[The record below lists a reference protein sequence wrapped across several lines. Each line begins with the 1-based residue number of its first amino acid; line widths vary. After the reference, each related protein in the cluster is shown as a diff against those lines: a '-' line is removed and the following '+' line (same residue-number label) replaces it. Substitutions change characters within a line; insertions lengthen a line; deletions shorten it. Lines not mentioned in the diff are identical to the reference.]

1 MSTVFPV
8 TEWVWADGEVVP
20 WRDATL
26 HVMSHVVHYGSSV
39 FEGIRAY
46 ASGQGPMY
54 FRYPEHMRRL
64 RESASIYRMQYAWTD
79 DELRAAT
86 SDLIALNGLDNAYI
100 RPVVLR
106 GLGAAGV
113 DPEASPVQVFI
124 AVWSWGAYLGPE
136 ALEKGVD
143 AGVASWFRP
152 APNTHPN
159 MAKAGGNYL
168 NGQLMKMEAKR
179 HGYEEAIALSVD
191 GLVSE
196 GSGQN
201 IFLVK
206 DGTLHTP
213 LVDASF
219 LHGITRDSILALAED
234 LGIPVKQA
242 PIPREQ
248 LYIAD
253 EIFFCGTASEITP
266 VRSVDHWKIGAG
278 MCGPVTARLQ
288 QRFLAIVS
296 GEYPDRH
303 GWLSRAEPSVG
314 GVARPAEARAGVSV

>member
-234 LGIPVKQA
+234 LGIPSSRR
-242 PIPREQ
+242 P
-248 LYIAD
+248 
-253 EIFFCGTASEITP
+253 
-266 VRSVDHWKIGAG
+266 
-278 MCGPVTARLQ
+278 
-288 QRFLAIVS
+288 
-296 GEYPDRH
+296 
-303 GWLSRAEPSVG
+303 SRASSSTSRTRFSSAAPPPRSRPSVRLTIG
-314 GVARPAEARAGVSV
+314 RSGQVCAVPSRPDSSSVSWPSSAVNTLIDTAGCHGRSLPSAGWRGRPRRARE